1 MGSHLEQNVSGGETS
16 LKSPADLRPADL
28 VSRLLAATPPYLYT
42 MPLTNSFFFS
52 EMLRSFVQARSSP
65 QGQPRRGRKRSWKEA
80 RPSPND
86 KPLELTTHP
95 KPPPS
100 PPKAPETPPKEPQN
114 FLLPPSNL
122 LPPIPN
128 NEQILP
134 PPTAP
139 LWYPPMN
146 MYPPPPPQCF
156 DPHFFV
162 DLRVSGH
169 IWDRKVEKDS
179 PPLEP
184 LNLQTDEKKNGL
196 NLSFRKH
203 NSAFSVPQPRDQP
216 ERKCEKSPCGTNYV
230 LNNLDKIYKDVK
242 TKQEIGEKEKDKDEE
257 ELTPEE
263 KKVRDLRA
271 LIGLELVVDYV
282 KQEDSPGGH
291 SGDKEDDDETSR
303 LSDSSD
309 SNQEPLVM
317 D

>member
-1 MGSHLEQNVSGGETS
+1 
-16 LKSPADLRPADL
+16 
-28 VSRLLAATPPYLYT
+28 
-42 MPLTNSFFFS
+42 MPLSNSFFFS
-52 EMLRSFVQARSSP
+52 EMLRSFVQARSSA
-65 QGQPRRGRKRSWKEA
+65 GAPRRGRKRTWRET
-80 RPSPND
+80 RPAPVQND
-86 KPLELTTHP
+86 KPLELTTNP

-100 PPKAPETPPKEPQN
+100 PPGKVETPPKEPPQ
-114 FLLPPSNL
+114 NL
-122 LPPIPN
+122 LIQPCNMLPLPN
-128 NEQILP
+128 SEMLP

-139 LWYPPMN
+139 LWYPPLN

-169 IWDRKVEKDS
+169 IWDRKSEKDS
-179 PPLEP
+179 TSAEP
-184 LNLQTDEKKNGL
+184 LNLQTDEKTNVL

-203 NSAFSVPQPRDQP
+203 NSAFSVPQPREHQ
-216 ERKCEKSPCGTNYV
+216 EKMLKKSPCGTNYV
-230 LNNLDKIYKDVK
+230 LQNLDKIYKGVK
-242 TKQEIGEKEKDKDEE
+242 TQQDTEKEEDE

-282 KQEDSPGGH
+282 KQEDTPGQ
-291 SGDKEDDDETSR
+291 KEVKETISE
-303 LSDSSD
+303 DSD